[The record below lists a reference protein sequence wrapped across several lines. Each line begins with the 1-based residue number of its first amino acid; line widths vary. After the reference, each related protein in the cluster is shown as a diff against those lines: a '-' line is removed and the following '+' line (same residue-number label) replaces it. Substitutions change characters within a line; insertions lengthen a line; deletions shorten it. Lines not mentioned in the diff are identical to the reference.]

1 MTKKKK
7 ITLSVLSVILILITV
22 FVWANFD
29 LILMV
34 KDGLTQSL
42 DDLNKKMEDVDKKQ
56 KDALENAGNVN
67 VRPLN
72 EEEKEEF
79 SKGNLTEEEVI
90 KIITGKTT
98 IEEVKTKNE
107 NTEGQKPQDK
117 QEVPGDKTT
126 DSSLNQ
132 PSKEDAL
139 SERISELVGK
149 VYVLEAKFKTELG
162 ALEQWAINEYVSVKR
177 EDRPAKKKELI
188 AIGFPKLAALEKECD
203 MGVNSILEELTKVLK
218 DAGQNTDLVKQ
229 IKESYV
235 EKKQLTK
242 SYYISE
248 YM

>member
-34 KDGLTQSL
+34 KDGITQSS

-98 IEEVKTKNE
+98 IEEVKNNDEKDSGSNGIDSPKE
-107 NTEGQKPQDK
+107 PVPPQN
-117 QEVPGDKTT
+117 DKT
-126 DSSLNQ
+126 
-132 PSKEDAL
+132 
-139 SERISELVGK
+139 SEKIAELVGRI
-149 VYVLEAKFKTELG
+149 YVLEAKFKTELG
-162 ALEQWAINEYVSVKR
+162 ALEKWAIDEYESVKK
-177 EDRPAKKKELI
+177 EEKPAKKKELA

-229 IKESYV
+229 IKEAYV

>member
-34 KDGLTQSL
+34 KDGITQSS

-98 IEEVKTKNE
+98 IEEVKN
-107 NTEGQKPQDK
+107 
-117 QEVPGDKTT
+117 
-126 DSSLNQ
+126 
-132 PSKEDAL
+132 
-139 SERISELVGK
+139 
-149 VYVLEAKFKTELG
+149 
-162 ALEQWAINEYVSVKR
+162 
-177 EDRPAKKKELI
+177 
-188 AIGFPKLAALEKECD
+188 
-203 MGVNSILEELTKVLK
+203 
-218 DAGQNTDLVKQ
+218 
-229 IKESYV
+229 V
-235 EKKQLTK
+235 EKLGCI
-242 SYYISE
+242 YE
-248 YM
+248 